1 MSEVFEIVSKLAETS
16 SKNEKIKIL
25 EEYKN
30 VEDLARFFF
39 YCLDKHTKF
48 GVKKIPPYYSLSTP
62 EFVLD
67 DAFTV
72 LDNLASR
79 KFTGNAAIE
88 LVAKTLKGLE
98 PEEQWL
104 MTCMLAKNPKCG
116 VNIKLASNTWPELF
130 PKTVKLCKA
139 QAYSAKAMKAIHYP
153 AYSQRKCD
161 GERCLAIYDGENV
174 TLMSSSGK
182 IYHGLKHIEINML
195 AVADGKPCVL
205 DGELIGIRGDDVLS
219 RKEGNGLLNKA
230 LHNTISEEEAKLIH
244 LVAWDYIP
252 YKDYLEDKPTM
263 KYSEA
268 FEYLKKRL
276 QETWVMHISAVYTKI
291 VNSQAEAIEHF
302 REMLSNGEEGTIL
315 KNMDMK
321 WEEKRSKNC
330 IKMKI
335 IIENTL
341 EVVDAFEGKDKY
353 QGKLGGFICKS
364 SDGKVEVRVGSGLS
378 DDERENWWP
387 ANDMI
392 GKFIEVKSNG
402 IIQAEDGTYSLY
414 LPRFTGAR
422 NDKEIADSFEEIVA
436 LSDGSSMLME
446 E

>member
-1 MSEVFEIVSKLAETS
+1 MTEVFEIVAKLAETS
-16 SKNEKIKIL
+16 SKNEKIRIL
-25 EEYKN
+25 EEHKD

-48 GVKKIPPYYSLSTP
+48 GVRMLPHYCYVEENLS
-62 EFVLD
+62 LD

-88 LVAKTLKGLE
+88 LVAKTLNNLGE
-98 PEEQWL
+98 QEQWL

-116 VNIKLASNTWPELF
+116 VNIELASKTWPELF

-182 IYHGLKHIEINML
+182 IYHGLGQIECNVL
-195 AVADGKPCVL
+195 AIANGTPCVL
-205 DGELIGIRGDDVLS
+205 DGELIGIRGDNVLS
-219 RKEGNGLLNKA
+219 RKEGNGLLNKS
-230 LHNTISEEEAKLIH
+230 LHNTISEDEAKLIH

-252 YKDYLEDKPTM
+252 YEDYLEDKPTM

-276 QETWVMHISAVYTKI
+276 QETWVMHVSAVHTKI

-302 REMLSNGEEGTIL
+302 REMLSEGEEGTIL

-321 WEEKRSKNC
+321 WEGKRSKNC
-330 IKMKI
+330 VKMKV

-341 EVVDAFEGKDKY
+341 EVIDAFEGKDKY

-378 DDERENWWP
+378 DDERKRWWP
-387 ANDMI
+387 ADDMV

-402 IIQAEDGTYSLY
+402 IIQAEDGTYSLF
-414 LPRFTGAR
+414 LPRYVGVR
-422 NDKEIADSFEEIVA
+422 SDKLEADSFEEIVA

>member
-1 MSEVFEIVSKLAETS
+1 MSDVFDIVAKLAETS

-25 EEYKN
+25 KENKEN
-30 VEDLARFFF
+30 EDLARYFF

-48 GVKKIPPYYSLSTP
+48 GVKKIPNYSSQSEELG
-62 EFVLD
+62 LD
-67 DAFTV
+67 DVFTT

-88 LVAKTLKGLE
+88 LVAKTLNNVDVE
-98 PEEQWL
+98 IQWL
-104 MTCMLAKNPKCG
+104 MISMLSKNPKCG
-116 VNIKLASNTWPELF
+116 VNIELASKTWPELF

-139 QAYSAKAMKAIHYP
+139 QAYSAKAMQAIKYP

-161 GERCLAIYDGENV
+161 GERCLAVYDGETV

-182 IYHGLKHIEINML
+182 IYHGLKHIEYNML
-195 AVADGKPCVL
+195 AVANGTPCVL
-205 DGELIGIRGDDVLS
+205 DGELIGVRGDTVLS

-252 YKDYLEDKPTM
+252 YEDYLEDKPTM

-276 QETWVMHISAVYTKI
+276 QETWTMHISAVHTKI
-291 VNSQAEAIEHF
+291 VNSHEEAIKHF

-321 WEEKRSKNC
+321 WEGKRSKNC
-330 IKMKI
+330 VKMKV
-335 IIENTL
+335 IIENTM
-341 EVVDAFEGKDKY
+341 EVIDAFEGKDKY

-364 SDGKVEVRVGSGLS
+364 RDGKVEVRVGSGLS
-378 DDERENWWP
+378 DDDRKNWWP
-387 ANDMI
+387 ADGMI
-392 GKFIEVKSNG
+392 GKFIEVKSTG
-402 IIQAEDGTYSLY
+402 IIQAEDGTYSLF
-414 LPRFTGAR
+414 LPRYVGVR
-422 NDKEIADSFEEIVA
+422 SDKLEADSFEEIVA

-446 E
+446 D